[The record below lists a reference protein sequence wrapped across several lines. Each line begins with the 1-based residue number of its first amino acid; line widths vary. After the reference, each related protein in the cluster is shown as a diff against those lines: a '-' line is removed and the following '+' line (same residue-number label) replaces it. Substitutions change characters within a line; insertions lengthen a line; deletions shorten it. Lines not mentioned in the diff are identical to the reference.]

1 MARRRLERYH
11 GTVSPGSIGCVAT
24 GKLQAIGYYTA
35 REVARLAGVTPHRV
49 GRWAREGII
58 LPSVS
63 QRPNIYSYADAG
75 EAILAHYLVEEGKTP
90 KDIKDIVHLL
100 RETYGQWPLA
110 TAPLAHDG
118 SLLVARDKTRNVW
131 VSLDRRDH
139 DVLGATLLN
148 LKGIREALER
158 GGWVAYKHPREHVEV
173 NPDRRSGEPVVRGKR
188 IATAFV
194 ADLAGSDDGRQMLR
208 EDYELT
214 DDEIDDAVGYE
225 SDLADVA
232 A

>member
-1 MARRRLERYH
+1 LLERRH
-11 GTVSPGSIGCVAT
+11 GAASPGSIDIVGT
-24 GKLQAIGYYTA
+24 GEPQAIGYYTA
-35 REVARLAGVTPHRV
+35 REVARLAGVTPRRV

-63 QRPNIYSYADAG
+63 QHPNVYSYADAG
-75 EAILAHYLVEEGKTP
+75 EAILAHYLVDKGKKL
-90 KDIKDIVHLL
+90 KDIRDIVHLL
-100 RETYGQWPLA
+100 RETHGQWPLA

-118 SLLVARDKTRNVW
+118 SLLVAFDKTRGAW

-139 DVLGATLLN
+139 DVLSGTLLN
-148 LKGIREALER
+148 LKTIREALAR
-158 GGWVAYKHPREHVEV
+158 GGWVAYKHPRDHVEV

-194 ADLAGSDDGRQMLR
+194 ADLAGSEGGRQVLR
-208 EDYELT
+208 DDYELT
-214 DDEIDDAVGYE
+214 DAEIDDAVGYE
-225 SDLADVA
+225 SDLASVA